1 MLPFPVSRER
11 SEDGSS
17 RFWPFSTAFMIPR
30 RNEEFWWDTPCTSRP
45 AAGMEKESAGA
56 GPPVVRVGERTVSW
70 PVGCRRL
77 LHRYE
82 RKAGH
87 FLAFAGMASDLSSD
101 HRDPTAANQHQVV
114 AVQPHRTER
123 VSALEGNQ
131 LNLGRDRPIGE
142 ARLLWEIGEQGQ
154 DVRRLRERLGLD
166 SGYVSRLLRSLEA
179 DGLVGVEP
187 HPRDRRVR
195 TVRLTDAGRA
205 GRAEL
210 GRRSDDLAGRLL
222 GPLNSTQRARR
233 SPPWPRSTGC

>member
-77 LHRYE
+77 PHRYE

-87 FLAFAGMASDLSSD
+87 FLAFAGMASTFIRHRTLS
-101 HRDPTAANQHQVV
+101 RNQHSSCGT
-114 AVQPHRTER
+114 PHDDEP
-123 VSALEGNQ
+123 LEGN
-131 LNLGRDRPIGE
+131 R
-142 ARLLWEIGEQGQ
+142 
-154 DVRRLRERLGLD
+154 
-166 SGYVSRLLRSLEA
+166 
-179 DGLVGVEP
+179 
-187 HPRDRRVR
+187 
-195 TVRLTDAGRA
+195 
-205 GRAEL
+205 
-210 GRRSDDLAGRLL
+210 
-222 GPLNSTQRARR
+222 
-233 SPPWPRSTGC
+233 